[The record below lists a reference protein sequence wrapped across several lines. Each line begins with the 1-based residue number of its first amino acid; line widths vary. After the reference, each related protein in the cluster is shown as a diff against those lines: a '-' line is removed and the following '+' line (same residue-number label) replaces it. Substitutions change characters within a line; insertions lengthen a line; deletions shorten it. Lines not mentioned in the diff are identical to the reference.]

1 MAKNGDVQLE
11 FNQEF
16 FDTVLKSPEV
26 EALTKETATEA
37 LQIAQYLA
45 PVDTG
50 DYQRGLHV
58 ERVEFAY
65 RTGYQVVG
73 DDWKTMILED
83 EYHVLANAIKQVK

>member
-26 EALTKETATEA
+26 EALTKEKATEA

-50 DYQRGLHV
+50 DYGRGLHI

>member
-1 MAKNGDVQLE
+1 M
-11 FNQEF
+11 
-16 FDTVLKSPEV
+16 
-26 EALTKETATEA
+26 
-37 LQIAQYLA
+37 
-45 PVDTG
+45 DTG
-50 DYQRGLHV
+50 DYQRGLHI